1 MSPELERLV
10 RVLPMPSAPHAA
22 PDFDQAEATL
32 QMVLPADYK
41 ELMEVYGGGFI
52 DGYLRLL
59 EPACSNRVYDLI
71 KIAAEREDANEG
83 LWEYGDRPPEM
94 EIEGNRLVSWGATD
108 NGEYLFWLVAPGDDP
123 GSRPILI
130 NGVSDEDWE
139 RYDLTVT
146 GFLAAVLSGEI
157 RSELLWS
164 NFPLPVHEFRTAH
177 EMAH

>member
-1 MSPELERLV
+1 V
-10 RVLPMPSAPHAA
+10 
-22 PDFDQAEATL
+22 
-32 QMVLPADYK
+32 
-41 ELMEVYGGGFI
+41 
-52 DGYLRLL
+52 
-59 EPACSNRVYDLI
+59 
-71 KIAAEREDANEG
+71 
-83 LWEYGDRPPEM
+83 
-94 EIEGNRLVSWGATD
+94 
-108 NGEYLFWLVAPGDDP
+108 
-123 GSRPILI
+123 I